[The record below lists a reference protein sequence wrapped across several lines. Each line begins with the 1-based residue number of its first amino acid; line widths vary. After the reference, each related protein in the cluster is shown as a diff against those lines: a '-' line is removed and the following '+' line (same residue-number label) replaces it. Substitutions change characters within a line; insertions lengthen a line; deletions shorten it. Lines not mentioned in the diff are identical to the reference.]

1 MAVFQYEVLTETG
14 DPLAGVIDADT
25 ARDAREQLRRKKYYV
40 TDVKTVEEGEGVVGK
55 IFPALFQK
63 KHLEEVTVLFRQFAT
78 LVDAGIPV
86 AESLSALVE
95 QAETPALE
103 TVLRQIREKVTSG
116 TSLADALGEHPAY
129 FNDLYVNMIRAGE
142 ASGNLDV
149 TLMRLASYTQRQ
161 YRLRG
166 KVAAAL
172 AYPAIMT
179 VVATGVIIFLLLVVI
194 PKVEEMLIDIGKPL
208 PLPTKIIVGVSGFVA
223 DFWWA
228 GLILAVLAG
237 VGLRIATLTD
247 NGRLVWDRMLLRLPI
262 LGDLFRKQAV
272 SRFAVTFSTLLAS
285 GIPILQALS
294 IVKRVV
300 NNRVL
305 EKTIEEVHVRVMSG
319 ADIATP
325 IRNSGVF
332 PPVVGYMMGIGQES
346 GRLEEMLEK
355 IADAYDDE
363 LEITTQKMTAVLEP
377 IMILV
382 LAVVVGF
389 IVLSAILPIME
400 IASGM

>member
-40 TDVKTVEEGEGVVGK
+40 TDVKTVEEGKGVAGK

-116 TSLADALGEHPAY
+116 TSLADALSEHPAY

-149 TLMRLASYTQRQ
+149 TLARLASYTQRQ

-172 AYPAIMT
+172 AYPAIMA

-247 NGRLVWDRMLLRLPI
+247 NGRLVWDRTLLRLPI